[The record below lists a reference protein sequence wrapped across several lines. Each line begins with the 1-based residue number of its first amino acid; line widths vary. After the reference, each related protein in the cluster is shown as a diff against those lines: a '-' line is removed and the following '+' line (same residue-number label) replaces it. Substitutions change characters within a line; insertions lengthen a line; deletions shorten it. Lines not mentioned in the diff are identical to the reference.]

1 MAKYFTIQ
9 NNVDTSIT
17 SGTLVGQLGFAA
29 SNDSDGGD
37 AIVITAAV
45 IASADGTFDAT
56 NNPGSL
62 VFATSPTG
70 PATGQI
76 KIVDSGHLEP
86 IGNKIKNLGSS
97 SSQWKDLYVDQIYFD
112 GLGPQTLPFNDFNVA
127 ANTDSVTV
135 IDGNTI
141 TFTGAGDNIV
151 SRDGQTIIIS
161 GTGGGGGTTYT
172 ADSGI
177 ELQGSTFV
185 MGGTGALDKLT
196 ISSQSSSEIPLIVQ
210 GAASQSTNL
219 QEWQDSAGSIR
230 LALDEDGVFQ
240 TSTPISAVF
249 IRDSQRSNCLGFP
262 DGNLCIS
269 TATTF
274 TYGVTVRDGGATV
287 NRNRG
292 FYWNSS
298 SLLYGGAADTALL
311 RPSAGNVI
319 LVAGNGLGSPRGELS
334 VTGVDLGYIDFADG
348 TTQTTAYTGQAGD
361 WKVGVS
367 GLTDTIISGET
378 VTFTGLGSTSVTYNE
393 STNTVSISGAAGG
406 GGTPGGSD
414 THVQFND
421 GGSTFGG
428 NAGFTYDK
436 TAQKMYS
443 RSYYTNITDSGNI
456 TSSVTLDLDQSNF
469 HQVTLSGNPITI
481 AVANGDVGQRFIIR
495 LKQDNTGSRTV
506 NWFSTIS
513 WPGGGPPALSTAT
526 GVADLLGFV
535 VTAANEYDGFL
546 MVSGIY

>member
-1 MAKYFTIQ
+1 MSRYFTLQ
-9 NNVDTSIT
+9 NTTDTSVT
-17 SGTLVGQLGFAA
+17 SGTLIGQLGFAA

-112 GLGPQTLPFNDFNVA
+112 GLGPQTLPFNDFNVSA
-127 ANTDSVTV
+127 TGDTVTV
-135 IDGNTI
+135 TDGNTI
-141 TFTGAGDNIV
+141 TFTGAGDNVV

-161 GTGGGGGTTYT
+161 GTGTAGGGGMTSWTI
-172 ADSGI
+172 ADGSGNT
-177 ELQGSTFV
+177 EAVGDADTLY
-185 MGGTGALDKLT
+185 
-196 ISSQSSSEIPLIVQ
+196 IS
-210 GAASQSTNL
+210 G
-219 QEWQDSAGSIR
+219 AGSVVT
-230 LALDEDGVFQ
+230 DY
-240 TSTPISAVF
+240 
-249 IRDSQRSNCLGFP
+249 N
-262 DGNLCIS
+262 
-269 TATTF
+269 TT
-274 TYGVTVRDGGATV
+274 T
-287 NRNRG
+287 
-292 FYWNSS
+292 
-298 SLLYGGAADTALL
+298 
-311 RPSAGNVI
+311 NVM
-319 LVAGNGLGSPRGELS
+319 
-334 VTGVDLGYIDFADG
+334 T
-348 TTQTTAYTGQAGD
+348 
-361 WKVGVS
+361 
-367 GLTDTIISGET
+367 
-378 VTFTGLGSTSVTYNE
+378 
-393 STNTVSISGAAGG
+393 ISGAAGGG

-456 TSSVTLDLDQSNF
+456 TTSVTLDLDESNF

-481 AVANGDVGQRFIIR
+481 AVSNGDVGQRFIIR

-535 VTAANEYDGFL
+535 VTAANEYDGFI